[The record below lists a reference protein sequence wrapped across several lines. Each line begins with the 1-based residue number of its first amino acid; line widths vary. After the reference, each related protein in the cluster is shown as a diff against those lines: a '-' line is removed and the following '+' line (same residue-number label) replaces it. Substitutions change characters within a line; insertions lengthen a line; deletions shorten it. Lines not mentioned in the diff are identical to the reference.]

1 MHFPLKISEL
11 SKITGASI
19 RSIRHYE
26 KKNLITASRL
36 NNGYR
41 KFDES
46 AIERIKTIQI
56 YLGLGLTT
64 EQIEEIFSCHDSKY
78 VEEYD
83 ELCEEMAS
91 VYKEKLV
98 EINRKINTLAIVKH
112 RLEKQI
118 KQFKEQ
124 DA

>member
-1 MHFPLKISEL
+1 MKISEL

-26 KKNLITASRL
+26 KKKLITASRL
-36 NNGYR
+36 DNGYR

-46 AIERIKTIQI
+46 AIERIKAIQI

-64 EQIEEIFSCHDSKY
+64 DQIEEIFNCHESKY
-78 VEEYD
+78 EPEYD

-91 VYKEKLV
+91 VYKEKLTD
-98 EINRKINTLAIVKH
+98 INSKIHTLVVVKN
-112 RLEKQI
+112 RLEKQLT
-118 KQFKEQ
+118 QFQQQE
-124 DA
+124 A

>member
-1 MHFPLKISEL
+1 MKISEL

-36 NNGYR
+36 DNGYR
-41 KFDES
+41 KFDEL

-64 EQIEEIFSCHDSKY
+64 DQIEEVFSCHDSKY
-78 VEEYD
+78 EEEYD
-83 ELCEEMAS
+83 EFCEEMARLCT
-91 VYKEKLV
+91 KKNWLKLIEK
-98 EINRKINTLAIVKH
+98 
-112 RLEKQI
+112 
-118 KQFKEQ
+118 
-124 DA
+124 